1 MPPRPERGDIF
12 WASFPPYQSVGSE
25 QHGRRPALVVSADKI
40 NHSPM
45 PICVVVPLSERV
57 HKANRQFRI
66 LIPENQK
73 MPEPGTSGL
82 PGDSVAL
89 TEQIRCISTERL
101 DPQRV
106 AKVKPAA
113 TAAVEAGIKY
123 VLRLF

>member
-1 MPPRPERGDIF
+1 LPPKPERGDIF
-12 WASFPPYQSVGSE
+12 WASFPAYQSTGSE
-25 QHGRRPALVVSADKI
+25 QRGNRPVLVVSADKI
-40 NHSPM
+40 NQSGM
-45 PICVVVPLSERV
+45 PICVVVPLSTQV
-57 HKANRQFRI
+57 QKANRQFRI

-73 MPEPGTSGL
+73 IPEPGTAGC

-89 TEQIRCISTERL
+89 TEQIRSISTDRL

-113 TAAVEAGIKY
+113 TAAIEAGIKY

>member
-1 MPPRPERGDIF
+1 LPPQPERGDIF
-12 WASFPPYQSVGSE
+12 WASFPTYQSTGSE
-25 QHGRRPALVVSADKI
+25 QRGNRPVLVVSADKI
-40 NHSPM
+40 NQSGM
-45 PICVVVPLSERV
+45 PICVVVPLSTQV

-73 MPEPGTSGL
+73 IPEPGTSGC

-89 TEQIRCISTERL
+89 TEQIRSISTDRL
-101 DPQRV
+101 DAQRV